1 MVVRIQGENI
11 PMNKRAEIALTVIF
25 GIGRSRARKILLQNN
40 IQNKKIEDL
49 TEEEINKIRYC
60 IERGGSDDF
69 KTAGALRTQ
78 IFNDIK
84 CIISPYLAT
93 HTLNQLLQ
101 FLSLE
106 NTYTLSIERHL
117 SELEEHNRNL
127 TYEFLY
133 KIFLFADFFWK
144 GKIPEKLK
152 NIFFVFN
159 REHLIYNTDID
170 QQIYSIL
177 ETKYNEYINNPESKY
192 YILLKFTKGIKITYI
207 SEMLS
212 KILLYK
218 QNELINHDFGILL
231 LRELIIPHEYLA
243 KKIICMI

>member
-1 MVVRIQGENI
+1 MIKYSTEFLSILKHKDNYESSSMVKLDE
-11 PMNKRAEIALTVIF
+11 
-25 GIGRSRARKILLQNN
+25 
-40 IQNKKIEDL
+40 
-49 TEEEINKIRYC
+49 
-60 IERGGSDDF
+60 
-69 KTAGALRTQ
+69 

-144 GKIPEKLK
+144 GKIPEKLN

-177 ETKYNEYINNPESKY
+177 
-192 YILLKFTKGIKITYI
+192 
-207 SEMLS
+207 
-212 KILLYK
+212 
-218 QNELINHDFGILL
+218 
-231 LRELIIPHEYLA
+231 
-243 KKIICMI
+243 